1 MEIAK
6 SVDCRSQ
13 SNSGSNEN
21 GQDKNE
27 VEGDRPVRTSLIE
40 MDVPAYFARKKLFVR
55 ILGLLLLVLHLP
67 IILLVMLAVRL
78 TSPGPA
84 LFRQKRTGKGG
95 HEFTMYKIR
104 TMYQDAERT
113 SGPVWCG
120 PADIRITRC
129 GRMLRFLHLDELPQ
143 LFNIVRGEMDLIGP
157 RPERPEFVE
166 ELIEEIRG
174 FGERLVVLPGVT
186 GLAQI
191 NLPSDETTDCVRK
204 KLVLDLEYI
213 QTASW
218 GLDLRILLCTALR
231 MIGVRHGR
239 AVQWL
244 RLNRNTPRLAKFP
257 RYAPPPKFLLPYTG
271 IPGNPRAMESLRVVT
286 GQDYR
291 SGSNG
296 ASQCAED
303 STQPDISSLPISDPA
318 EAGDTSALPRNPK

>member
-6 SVDCRSQ
+6 SADRRPQ
-13 SNSGSNEN
+13 SNNGNNEN

-27 VEGDRPVRTSLIE
+27 VEGDRPVRSSLTEI
-40 MDVPAYFARKKLFVR
+40 DVSGYFARKKLFVR
-55 ILGLLLLVLHLP
+55 ILGLLLLVLFLP
-67 IILLVMLAVRL
+67 IIFLVMFAVRL

-84 LFRQKRTGKGG
+84 LFRQNRMGKGG
-95 HEFTMYKIR
+95 HEFTMYKVR

-113 SGPVWCG
+113 SGPIWCG

-143 LFNIVRGEMDLIGP
+143 LFNIVRGEMGLIGP

-166 ELIEEIRG
+166 KLVEDIHG
-174 FGERLVVLPGVT
+174 FAERLVVLPGVT

-191 NLPSDETTDCVRK
+191 NLPPDETTDCVRR

-218 GLDLRILLCTALR
+218 GLDLRILLCTFLR
-231 MIGVRHGR
+231 MIGIRHGR
-239 AVQWL
+239 AVRWL
-244 RLNRNTPRLAKFP
+244 RLNRDTPRLKKSP
-257 RYAPPPKFLLPYTG
+257 RFASPKKSLLPDTG
-271 IPGNPRAMESLRVVT
+271 IPENPRAMESLRVVT
-286 GQDYR
+286 GQEYR

-296 ASQCAED
+296 ASQRAED
-303 STQPDISSLPISDPA
+303 STQPDISSLPTSAPA
-318 EAGDTSALPRNPK
+318 EAGDTPALPRNPK

>member
-6 SVDCRSQ
+6 SVDYRSQ

-27 VEGDRPVRTSLIE
+27 VEGDRPVRSSPIE
-40 MDVPAYFARKKLFVR
+40 MDVSGYFARKKLFVR
-55 ILGLLLLVLHLP
+55 ILGLLLLVLFLP
-67 IILLVMLAVRL
+67 IILLVMLTVRL

-84 LFRQKRTGKGG
+84 LFRQKRTGKWG

-113 SGPVWCG
+113 SGPVWSG
-120 PADIRITRC
+120 PADLRITRC
-129 GRMLRFLHLDELPQ
+129 GRMLRFTHLDELPQ
-143 LFNIVRGEMDLIGP
+143 LFNVVRGEMGLIGP

-166 ELIEEIRG
+166 KLVEEIHG
-174 FGERLVVLPGVT
+174 FAERLVVLPGVT

-191 NLPSDETTDCVRK
+191 NLPPDETTDCVRR

-244 RLNRNTPRLAKFP
+244 RLNRNTPRLEKFP
-257 RYAPPPKFLLPYTG
+257 RYASPPKSLLPDTG
-271 IPGNPRAMESLRVVT
+271 IPENPRAMESLRVVT
-286 GQDYR
+286 GQEYH

-296 ASQCAED
+296 ASQSAED
-303 STQPDISSLPISDPA
+303 STQPDISSLPTSDP
-318 EAGDTSALPRNPK
+318 EEVGNTSALPGNPK